1 MAIFRKKIKAP
12 DPISHT
18 TIQHIAF
25 IMDGNGRWAKK
36 RGLTRSMGHREG
48 CKRIKEIAILCQEY
62 GISVMSLFCF
72 STENWKRPKS
82 EVDYL
87 FRLLKQFF
95 ENDIHELN
103 ARGVKIMISGDL
115 SKIPEETKKVIDEA
129 LHLTK
134 NNQEFILNICLNYG
148 GKDEILRAVKAV
160 IKDVQ
165 DDKLTVDSIT
175 EEVFERYMDTGIL
188 PPVDCMVRTSGEQRI
203 SNYML
208 WSLAYAEFIF
218 VPEHWPDFKEASF
231 LNVLKIY
238 ASRQRRFGGI
248 KSESKGK

>member
-1 MAIFRKKIKAP
+1 
-12 DPISHT
+12 
-18 TIQHIAF
+18 
-25 IMDGNGRWAKK
+25 
-36 RGLTRSMGHREG
+36 
-48 CKRIKEIAILCQEY
+48 
-62 GISVMSLFCF
+62 
-72 STENWKRPKS
+72 
-82 EVDYL
+82 
-87 FRLLKQFF
+87 
-95 ENDIHELN
+95 
-103 ARGVKIMISGDL
+103 MISGDL
-115 SKIPEETKKVIDEA
+115 FKIPEETKKDIDEA
-129 LHLTK
+129 LRLTK

-165 DDKLTVDSIT
+165 EDKLTVDSIT

-218 VPEHWPDFKEASF
+218 VPEHCPDFKEASF